1 MKRLEQ
7 MREELKQMAEK
18 EAMNLWRLAR
28 RAEKHNVS
36 RDVIHEIREEAS
48 WLHTTAQAYP
58 DRLLDWK
65 FTYEHKYAFR

>member
-28 RAEKHNVS
+28 RAGG
-36 RDVIHEIREEAS
+36 
-48 WLHTTAQAYP
+48 
-58 DRLLDWK
+58 
-65 FTYEHKYAFR
+65 